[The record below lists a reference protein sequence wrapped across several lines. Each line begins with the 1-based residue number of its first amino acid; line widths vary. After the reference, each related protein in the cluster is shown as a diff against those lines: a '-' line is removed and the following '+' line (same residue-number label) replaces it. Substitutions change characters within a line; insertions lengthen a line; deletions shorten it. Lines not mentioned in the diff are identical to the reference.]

1 MIIYNSMKYLST
13 IEHQIS
19 EYTDNIIQVEP
30 YTELLNI
37 SIRGSKLILLFK
49 GDYNCTN
56 PHNNYQEKKTFTIKV
71 IKGDYISNFEIG
83 DDFEYH
89 STIRRENDDYIEY
102 YNIFY
107 IERKTLDELRNDKL
121 NDIIDDQEF

>member
-89 STIRRENDDYIEY
+89 STIRRENDDCIEY